1 MQVKFITTGE
11 VDMEIQN
18 RIVSPQKL
26 VQNQGAKI
34 LVYGMAGAG
43 KTTLAKTAPG
53 KVLVISAEAGLLS
66 IKDANNVE
74 AIEVKEASEV
84 MELHNALKSGAIQY
98 DTVCLDSVSEISE
111 ILLTWEKSR
120 SKDPR
125 MAYGNVQ
132 ESVTNL
138 MRAFRDLNMHV
149 LFLCK
154 EDVVN
159 DDGVLRHAPKMVGT
173 KLGESITY
181 FFDEVLA
188 LRIIEDQDEDGKNVQ
203 TRWLQTTYGQGYKAK
218 DRSGKLEAFEK
229 PNITALIE
237 KLGFTLT
244 NDNIGEANV

>member
-154 EDVVN
+154 EDVIN

>member
-1 MQVKFITTGE
+1 MPVSSAIT
-11 VDMEIQN
+11 
-18 RIVSPQKL
+18 
-26 VQNQGAKI
+26 
-34 LVYGMAGAG
+34 
-43 KTTLAKTAPG
+43 
-53 KVLVISAEAGLLS
+53 
-66 IKDANNVE
+66 
-74 AIEVKEASEV
+74 VKEASEV
-84 MELHNALKSGAIQY
+84 MQLHDALKSGQLQY

-111 ILLTWEKSR
+111 ILLTWEKAR

-138 MRAFRDLNMHV
+138 MRSFRDLHMHV

-188 LRIIEDQDEDGKNVQ
+188 LRIVEEQDDEGKNVQ
-203 TRWLQTTYGQGYKAK
+203 HRWLQTVYGQGYKAK
-218 DRSGKLEAFEK
+218 DRSGKLENFEK
-229 PNITALIE
+229 PDISALIQ
-237 KLGFTLT
+237 KLGFSLT
-244 NDNIGEANV
+244 NDKGESNE